1 MSPGSAPPWRG
12 DLGFSRLHARPVL
25 EVLLPRL
32 GNTLILLGIAFL
44 LTLAIA
50 LPIGTIAA
58 VKRGSATDYAI
69 NFAAFAGI
77 STPPFWLAL
86 LLIMLFSV
94 SLGWLPAGGMAT
106 IGIDSVTDRAAYLV
120 LPVIT
125 LTLASVGGY
134 TRYTRAA
141 MGEALAQDYVRT
153 AWAKG
158 AGLPRIVVHH
168 ALRNALIPI
177 VTIIALDFG
186 TLFSGALIT
195 ETMFSY
201 LGMGKLI
208 FDSILGNDFNLAL
221 VGLLFATLAD
231 AARQPRRRRLL
242 RLARPADLVSPR
254 DDAAMTAPPPRI
266 APRRDRPPGWRCA
279 ASCATGWRWRAA
291 GAGAARPGGGFR
303 RRWSSAALG
312 IDASEVDLFLNRFE
326 APSSSPIR
334 WAPTNSAATCWCG
347 CLYGGPVSRCWSG

>member
-1 MSPGSAPPWRG
+1 MFRFLVLRLTQALVVLLIMSFVIYGLIGLMPGDPIDLMISADPDLTPADAARLKAIYGLDRPLLERYGAWLGAALEG
-12 DLGFSRLHARPVL
+12 DLGYSRLHARPVF

-32 GNTLILLGIAFL
+32 GNTLVLLGIAFVM
-44 LTLAIA
+44 TLAIA

-58 VKRGSATDYAI
+58 VKRDSAADYAI

-86 LLIMLFSV
+86 LLIMLFAV
-94 SLGWLPAGGMAT
+94 TLGWLPAGGMGT
-106 IGIDSVTDRAAYLV
+106 VGVDSLADRATYLV
-120 LPVIT
+120 LPVMT

-158 AGLPRIVVHH
+158 AGLTRIVIRH
-168 ALRNALIPI
+168 ALRNALVPI

-208 FDSILGNDFNLAL
+208 YDSVMGNDFNVAL
-221 VGLLFATLAD
+221 VGLLLATLVVLIANLLAD
-231 AARQPRRRRLL
+231 AAYTLL
-242 RLARPADLVSPR
+242 D
-254 DDAAMTAPPPRI
+254 PRI
-266 APRRDRPPGWRCA
+266 TF
-279 ASCATGWRWRAA
+279 ASRE
-291 GAGAARPGGGFR
+291 AAR
-303 RRWSSAALG
+303 
-312 IDASEVDLFLNRFE
+312 
-326 APSSSPIR
+326 
-334 WAPTNSAATCWCG
+334 
-347 CLYGGPVSRCWSG
+347 

>member
-1 MSPGSAPPWRG
+1 MTRFLASRLLQALLVLLVMSFVIYGLIGLMPGDPIDLMISANPNLTPADAERLKAIYGLDQPLLDRYLAWLGNALHG
-12 DLGFSRLHARPVL
+12 DFGYSRLHARPVFD
-25 EVLLPRL
+25 VLLPRL
-32 GNTLILLGIAFL
+32 GNTLVLLGTAFV

-50 LPIGTIAA
+50 LPMGTIAA
-58 VKRGSATDYAI
+58 LRRDSATDYAI
-69 NFAAFAGI
+69 NFVAFAGI

-94 SLGWLPAGGMAT
+94 SLEWLPAGGMGT
-106 IGIDSVTDRAAYLV
+106 IGLDGWIDSAPYLV
-120 LPVIT
+120 LPVAT

-141 MGEALAQDYVRT
+141 MGEALGQDYVRT

-158 AGLPRIVVHH
+158 AGLTRIIFRH

-208 FDSILGNDFNLAL
+208 YDSVMGNDFNLAL
-221 VGLLFATLAD
+221 IGLLFATFIVLIANLGAD
-231 AARQPRRRRLL
+231 VAYTIL
-242 RLARPADLVSPR
+242 D
-254 DDAAMTAPPPRI
+254 PRI
-266 APRRDRPPGWRCA
+266 SFKSR
-279 ASCATGWRWRAA
+279 
-291 GAGAARPGGGFR
+291 
-303 RRWSSAALG
+303 
-312 IDASEVDLFLNRFE
+312 N
-326 APSSSPIR
+326 
-334 WAPTNSAATCWCG
+334 AAT
-347 CLYGGPVSRCWSG
+347 

>member
-1 MSPGSAPPWRG
+1 VFRFLVLRLTQSLVVLLVMSFVIYGLIGLMPGDPIDLMISANPDLTPADAARLKAIHGVDRPLLERYVAWLGAALEG

-58 VKRGSATDYAI
+58 VKRGGAIDYAI

-106 IGIDSVTDRAAYLV
+106 IGIDTLADRAAYLV

-208 FDSILGNDFNLAL
+208 YDSVMGNDFNLAL
-221 VGLLFATLAD
+221 VGLLLATFVVLIANLLAD
-231 AARQPRRRRLL
+231 LAYTLLDPRITFAARE
-242 RLARPADLVSPR
+242 
-254 DDAAMTAPPPRI
+254 
-266 APRRDRPPGWRCA
+266 
-279 ASCATGWRWRAA
+279 A
-291 GAGAARPGGGFR
+291 GR
-303 RRWSSAALG
+303 
-312 IDASEVDLFLNRFE
+312 
-326 APSSSPIR
+326 
-334 WAPTNSAATCWCG
+334 
-347 CLYGGPVSRCWSG
+347 

>member
-1 MSPGSAPPWRG
+1 VFRFLVLRLTQSLVVLLVMSFVIYGLIGLMPGDPIDLMISANPDLTPADAARLKAIHGVDRPLLERYVAWLGAALEG

-58 VKRGSATDYAI
+58 VKRGGAIDYAI

-106 IGIDSVTDRAAYLV
+106 IGIDSLADRAAYLV

-208 FDSILGNDFNLAL
+208 YDSVMGNDFNLAL
-221 VGLLFATLAD
+221 VGLLLATFVVLIANLLAD
-231 AARQPRRRRLL
+231 LAYTLL
-242 RLARPADLVSPR
+242 D
-254 DDAAMTAPPPRI
+254 PRI
-266 APRRDRPPGWRCA
+266 TF
-279 ASCATGWRWRAA
+279 ASREA
-291 GAGAARPGGGFR
+291 GR
-303 RRWSSAALG
+303 
-312 IDASEVDLFLNRFE
+312 
-326 APSSSPIR
+326 
-334 WAPTNSAATCWCG
+334 
-347 CLYGGPVSRCWSG
+347 